1 MNTYQVFCYGE
12 IGIDNIIRVPHLPD
26 PELAAFPTDDSY
38 HIGGAAANTAVWL
51 AGLGVRVGLSGNHI
65 GLDEY
70 GLDLWE
76 RLSARPNLDLEHVT
90 RDPGATTPFCRV
102 MVTPDAERTFLVYWY
117 PGAPKTALRA
127 EMLRGAGFL
136 ALDLYGAEERLE
148 AAKLGHLAGVTT
160 AVGDVIDPAHPILP
174 YTGIATNSAAYIRAV
189 HPGADVRE
197 LARRLRAVSGGVV
210 ITTDGGNP
218 LHAID
223 RDGAE
228 FTVRPPEVTPVD
240 ATGAGDAFRAGLLA
254 GLVRGLDLK
263 TSVRWGTA
271 AGALKVQRVGAATDV
286 PALEEV
292 VGVADGMI
300 EESAPF

>member
-1 MNTYQVFCYGE
+1 MSTNQVFCYGE
-12 IGIDNIIRVPHLPD
+12 IGIDNIIRVPHLPA

-38 HIGGAAANTAVWL
+38 HIGGASANTAVWL

-65 GLDEY
+65 GWDEY
-70 GLDLWE
+70 GADLWK
-76 RLSARPNLDLEHVT
+76 RLSAHPNLDLEHVT
-90 RDPGATTPFCRV
+90 RDPGTTTPFCRV

-117 PGAPKTALRA
+117 PGAPKTELRP

-136 ALDLYGAEERLE
+136 ALDLYGGEERL
-148 AAKLGHLAGVTT
+148 AAARLGHAAGVTT
-160 AVGDVIDPAHPILP
+160 AVGDVIDPTHPILP

-197 LARRLRAVSGGVV
+197 LARRLRQVSGGVV

-228 FTVRPPEVTPVD
+228 FTVRPPEVIPVD

-254 GLVRGLDLK
+254 GLVRGLDLR
-263 TSVRWGTA
+263 TSVRWGVA
-271 AGALKVQRVGAATDV
+271 AGALKVQRVGAATEV
-286 PALEEV
+286 PGLEEV
-292 VGVADGMI
+292 VDLASTLSG
-300 EESAPF
+300 EKT